1 MSFEKKLQKYKTY
14 ENINN
19 LDRLKEAFRKK
30 LEDVPPTMEYLRNL
44 ILDVKLL
51 FRILTDPEFELK
63 REAREDFIAALW
75 YFIDNRDGIPDWI
88 PMLGYWDDYR
98 LVRYVKEKHRKE
110 IERYFSETKFFIAN
124 YF

>member
-19 LDRLKEAFRKK
+19 LDKLKVEFKRK
-30 LEDVPPTMEYLRNL
+30 LEKVPPTMEYLRNL

-51 FRILTDPEFELK
+51 YRILIDPEFELK

-75 YFIDNRDGIPDWI
+75 YFIDTRDGIPDWI
-88 PMLGYWDDYR
+88 PMLGYWDDYK
-98 LVRYVKEKHRKE
+98 LVRYVKEKHIKE
-110 IERYFSETKFFIAN
+110 IERYFEETKFFIAN